1 MTNDRETPLVARNF
15 TVRLIRHGPRGGRG
29 GDHELAVSH
38 VVMPP
43 FRVDGRDER
52 EPGAPTNLVLQRGH
66 TGSSELFELWR
77 AERDRARFRVREAIV
92 TLLDES
98 LRPATSWHF
107 TGCRIVSLDHSPL
120 DALGVGVLMERL
132 ELSFEQVE
140 QSNRGT

>member
-1 MTNDRETPLVARNF
+1 MTHDRETPLVARNF
-15 TVRLIRHGPRGGRG
+15 TVRLILHGPRGGHG
-29 GDHELAVSH
+29 GDHEVTVSH

-43 FRVDGRDER
+43 FRVDGREDR

-98 LRPATSWHF
+98 LQPVTSWHF
-107 TGCRIVSLDHSPL
+107 TGCRIVSLDYSPL
-120 DALGVGVLMERL
+120 DALDVDVLMERL
-132 ELSFEQVE
+132 ELSFEKVE
-140 QSNRGT
+140 QSNRDT